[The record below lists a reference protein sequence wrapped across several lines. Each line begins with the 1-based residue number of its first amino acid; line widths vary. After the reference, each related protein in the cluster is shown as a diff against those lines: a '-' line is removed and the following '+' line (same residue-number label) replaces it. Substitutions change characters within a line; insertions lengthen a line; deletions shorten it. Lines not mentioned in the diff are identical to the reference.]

1 MADGSFHTLVVLK
14 TINLFKSLIKFH
26 IGAFPFTYGIS
37 KELILKK
44 ISLV

>member
-26 IGAFPFTYGIS
+26 IGAFPFTYVHIS
-37 KELILKK
+37 KELILK
-44 ISLV
+44 S